1 MCCVIL
7 STLIASRGLQGLD
20 GKGTGVLLVRAVV
33 GEGGGCQLGQQ
44 EGDRLELWLRRRG
57 FEQAAAD
64 LGRWESHFGSL
75 SFLFL
80 SVKWR
85 QEGPVSASLDASPSE
100 TGGSLSGT

>member
-44 EGDRLELWLRRRG
+44 EGDRLELWLR
-57 FEQAAAD
+57 
-64 LGRWESHFGSL
+64 
-75 SFLFL
+75 
-80 SVKWR
+80 
-85 QEGPVSASLDASPSE
+85 
-100 TGGSLSGT
+100 